1 LGLGR
6 PGEEMELEEMLE
18 EMPRP
23 RELKLEEE
31 ERGVE
36 EVEKPVMVAE
46 TKVRAFSI
54 GEHEVAE
61 ELREGEDVSYLRC
74 LKCGLIVRLDEV
86 GKLSETKCIRAAE
99 QEAEQ
104 TREKAEISR
113 CGYCGRSPVVGI
125 YPTEYVEGSPIEVP
139 LCEECARKVE
149 EFYLKARPNVS
160 GLTRKARVRCKH
172 PLEDSRA
179 VAWHHFT
186 STWYVR
192 GEDGTWPCPSCHAN
206 FDRLLDVI
214 KHFIERHQE
223 LLMVAGREYIKGLG
237 EVSRTWQGLYCPLC
251 GLLCKSEEDL
261 KNHYRSHGVGEGE

>member
-1 LGLGR
+1 
-6 PGEEMELEEMLE
+6 MLE
-18 EMPRP
+18 EAPKP
-23 RELKLEEE
+23 VELKIEEE
-31 ERGVE
+31 AEEIEAAKEEAVERVE
-36 EVEKPVMVAE
+36 AVKIK
-46 TKVRAFSI
+46 TFRI
-54 GEHEVAE
+54 GNHEVVE
-61 ELREGEDVSYLRC
+61 ELREGEEVSYITCVR
-74 LKCGLIVRLDEV
+74 CGLTVRLDEV
-86 GKLSETKCIRAAE
+86 GKLSETKCIEGAT
-99 QEAEQ
+99 EQ
-104 TREKAEISR
+104 TEKAREKAEISR

-192 GEDGTWPCPSCHAN
+192 GEDGWPCPSCHVN
-206 FDRLLDVI
+206 FNRLLDVI